1 VVGGNRSPPSHPAHG
16 SIHHST
22 LGHGPLISP
31 ISKDLGCLDM
41 QLNQAMVQQQLD
53 NMQAALMNQRL
64 GQDIGLAN

>member
-1 VVGGNRSPPSHPAHG
+1 
-16 SIHHST
+16 
-22 LGHGPLISP
+22 
-31 ISKDLGCLDM
+31 M